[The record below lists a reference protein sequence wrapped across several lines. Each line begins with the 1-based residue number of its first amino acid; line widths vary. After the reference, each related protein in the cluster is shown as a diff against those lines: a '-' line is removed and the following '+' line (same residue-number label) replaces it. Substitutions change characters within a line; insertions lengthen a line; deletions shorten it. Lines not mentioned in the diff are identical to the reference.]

1 MQEKTSRFAFFNIA
15 FLLVCGAAVVLAMVV
30 FILHAQKKSIFPSAS
45 ERFDITEVRIASLE
59 DACSGLSAHLSS
71 RELANCTVNLENG
84 LGDDRLKNLKLLTLD
99 EQATNYH
106 DKFQDFVAKQGLFE
120 IREAILQKKIL
131 VVGFK
136 VPRSYFVEGK
146 FGDTPNVVVI
156 APSGDMRLCYL
167 GDCPHTSLPGEIP
180 ALKFPLFGSSEIST
194 PMVNVWMILRTKD
207 TPFGLNLQYGLFVVH
222 PKKMRQVE
230 RIHFSLTNGSEL
242 LAAILLLGITMMA
255 ILYALLWSDYL
266 DFIAYAAFSASQ
278 FFACIAPVL
287 LLIMTNWTYNDP
299 LRNAYTL
306 SAEFNVLSC
315 GILFAWA
322 TLRPR
327 ASQFWFFF
335 GLASVVLLIFAGLI
349 AMNPMEDEQKRKIL
363 FALAFG
369 SLLIPSGIAVGGGF
383 LRWRMLKNRSKDLT
397 AEVLADANRRL
408 QEQLM
413 MAGGL
418 MICALPVVVRRLIN
432 LYGYWTYDL
441 ATLRSVAMFPLFAIL
456 LYTASSK
463 FRTRAESY
471 RKDLV
476 NMTRQAAIGEM
487 VQLLAHDVRKPFSLL
502 RIGLDLMGKASTYD
516 EMIGVMQKLSP
527 QVSQSLSAVT
537 GMLTDIMNVNS
548 TPKLSVQ
555 PVSVVDMVLPILK
568 DLKTRYHQ
576 MDVAFSFDLRHRHL
590 LAIDV
595 ERMTRVFT
603 NILENAIQ
611 SMGSRGNIWIY
622 ARDSESHVG
631 LTEIVFGNSG
641 SFINEEDRERVF
653 DAFFTKGK
661 KGGTGLGLAVAR
673 KFCELHGGSIRCF
686 SERARGTEF
695 ILTLPQSDFPAIE
708 NLLILP
714 KHSRD
719 IVNDLEV
726 SWDSQANP
734 SDRDDPI
741 TRDLLKEIQ
750 SYLNHGN
757 QVLKIMIV
765 ENEPLYA
772 AALKKSLSL
781 MIKDSRLLVEETA
794 DPDIA
799 LGRAIENSP
808 HLMFI
813 DIDLGFSDLDGF
825 ILCEKLREAGV
836 GSYLCIHS
844 NRSLS
849 QDLQKAL
856 DSGADKFVPKPIRW
870 QELSLLLGEV
880 MRAQGMI
887 GHIDDKPV
895 DPVQTHN
902 DRPIVV
908 ILDDDIF
915 IREAWVNSLK
925 SVDVVA
931 FGDAQDFWGW
941 FYQHPDRVAKIYAMI
956 LDLHLGVQDGLDVA
970 RGLREYFDLKSNEQF
985 NIFPIFLCTEAHDFV
1000 DGRSLVFKVIPKD
1013 PLGFDDIRAL
1023 IESVKQGEDGDLRP
1037 A

>member
-1 MQEKTSRFAFFNIA
+1 MQEKPSRFAFFNIA

-30 FILHAQKKSIFPSAS
+30 FSLHVQKKSIFPSAS
-45 ERFDITEVRIASLE
+45 ERFDITEVRIASLN
-59 DACSGLSAHLSS
+59 DACPGLSADISS
-71 RELANCTVNLENG
+71 RELADCTVNLENG
-84 LGDDRLKNLKLLTLD
+84 LRGDRLKNLKLLTLD

-120 IREAILQKKIL
+120 IRDAILQKEIL

-146 FGDTPNVVVI
+146 FGETPNVIVI

-180 ALKFPLFGSSEIST
+180 ALKFPLFASSEVST
-194 PMVNVWMILRTKD
+194 SMVDVWVIFRTKD
-207 TPFGLNLQYGLFVVH
+207 TPFGLNLQYGLFVAH
-222 PKKMRQVE
+222 PKKMRPVE

-299 LRNAYTL
+299 IRNAFTL
-306 SAEFNVLSC
+306 SSEFNVLSC

-335 GLASVVLLIFAGLI
+335 GLSSVVLLIFAGLI
-349 AMNPMEDEQKRKIL
+349 GMNPMEDEQKRKIL

-369 SLLIPSGIAVGGGF
+369 SLLIPSAIAITGGF
-383 LRWRMLKNRSKDLT
+383 LRWRILKKRSKDLT
-397 AEVLADANRRL
+397 AAILADANRRL
-408 QEQLM
+408 HEQLF

-476 NMTRQAAIGEM
+476 DMTRQAAIGEM

-516 EMIGVMQKLSP
+516 EMVGVMQKLSP

-537 GMLTDIMNVNS
+537 GMLADIMNVNS

-555 PVSVVDMVLPILK
+555 PVSVVEIVLPILK
-568 DLKTRYHQ
+568 DLKTRHHL
-576 MDVAFSFDLRHRHL
+576 MDVTFSFELRHRHL

-611 SMGSRGNIWIY
+611 SMGSRGNIWICTN
-622 ARDSESHVG
+622 DSENQVG
-631 LTEIVFGNSG
+631 FIEILFGNSG
-641 SFINEEDRERVF
+641 SFINEEDREKVF

-673 KFCELHGGSIRCF
+673 KFCELHGGRIRCL
-686 SERARGTEF
+686 SERSRGTEF
-695 ILTLPQSDFPAIE
+695 ILTLPQSDLPAIE
-708 NLLILP
+708 NLLVLP

-719 IVNDLEV
+719 IMTDLEA
-726 SWDSQANP
+726 SWDSHINP
-734 SDRDDPI
+734 GDRDDPI
-741 TRDLLKEIQ
+741 TRELLKEIQ
-750 SYLNHGN
+750 GYLNNRN

-772 AALKKSLSL
+772 AALKKNLSL
-781 MIKDSRLLVEETA
+781 MIKDSRLLIEETA
-794 DPDIA
+794 DPEWA
-799 LGRAIENSP
+799 LRRAVENLP

-813 DIDLGFSDLDGF
+813 DIDLGFADFDGF
-825 ILCEKLREAGV
+825 VLCEKLREAGV

-844 NRSLS
+844 NRSLT

-887 GHIDDKPV
+887 GRIDNGPV
-895 DPVQTHN
+895 DLVQADGN
-902 DRPIVV
+902 LPLVV

-915 IREAWVNSLK
+915 IREAWVSTLH
-925 SVDVVA
+925 STDVVA
-931 FGDAQDFWGW
+931 FGSAQEFWGW
-941 FYQHPDRVAKIYAMI
+941 LYQHPDQVARIYVMI
-956 LDLHLGVQDGLDVA
+956 LDLHLGAEDGLDVA
-970 RGLREYFDLKSNEQF
+970 SGLREYFALRYTEQVKM
-985 NIFPIFLCTEAHDFV
+985 FPIFLCTEAHDFV
-1000 DGRSLVFKVIPKD
+1000 DGRSLVSKVIPKD
-1013 PLGFDDIRAL
+1013 PLGFDEIRAL
-1023 IESVKQGEDGDLRP
+1023 VDIVKQGEGEDSRP